1 MHQPVDPCSTDD
13 HPEAELAT
21 AMDRSLAALEAAGL
35 SVGDRL
41 AALLEERAA
50 LLEEVYGSAY
60 MREIEQQIA
69 G

>member
-1 MHQPVDPCSTDD
+1 
-13 HPEAELAT
+13 
-21 AMDRSLAALEAAGL
+21 MDRSLAALEAAGL